1 MKPRSLIALAVG
13 LVGLVLGV
21 VAAVAGS
28 GVVAVLAGVAALAAG
43 GAGLLPDGAPPKAP
57 EGSAAAN
64 IADLE
69 NALASQIQARVA
81 AEEAVQSLGS
91 QLAKAQN
98 PTAGTPAAAESVVNS
113 TAALTDPETGLFGED
128 YFNVSINARIAAA
141 RRHLR
146 PVAIAVVEV
155 VRLHEGGSEPANAMI
170 VSEAITKTL
179 READTSCRMSDGR
192 FGLVLE
198 DTPENGAIWT
208 VERIR
213 REIGLND
220 DTLTMWAGVAC
231 YPSHAFDSANLL
243 AQAVVALDGARDWH
257 QDRIEVANPS

>member
-1 MKPRSLIALAVG
+1 MKPRSLIALALGIAG
-13 LVGLVLGV
+13 LILGV
-21 VAAVAGS
+21 VAATTGS
-28 GVVAVLAGVAALAAG
+28 AILASLAGVAALAAG
-43 GAGLLPDGAPPKAP
+43 GSALLAAETTPVPA
-57 EGSAAAN
+57 EGSDAAN

-69 NALASQIQARVA
+69 DALASQVQARMA

-113 TAALTDPETGLFGED
+113 TAALTDPETGLFAED

-155 VRLHEGGSEPANAMI
+155 VRLHEGGSEPASAML
-170 VSEAITKTL
+170 VSESITKTL
-179 READTSCRMSDGR
+179 READTSCRMSSGR

-213 REIGLND
+213 REIGLKD

-243 AQAVVALDGARDWH
+243 AQAVEALDGARDWH